1 MKHKKWYREF
11 VYVRLW
17 VQDLLD
23 ACVTFFFLFKNR
35 SIDLHI
41 PFYQILCRRWT
52 KLMLTN
58 KLDVNR
64 RSLLK
69 FTRNASQY
77 SLFPFTQYRKLY
89 SLKTV
94 AYNMSWW
101 KAANHS
107 FLYIFLCRHSS
118 KTGLSNYSILL
129 PSTCSRNGN
138 KFPLSFHFLF
148 FFFWISIKVFFFFHF
163 YVLEFSTWL

>member
-1 MKHKKWYREF
+1 MEYKVVQKICICK
-11 VYVRLW
+11 VVGSRLIR
-17 VQDLLD
+17 
-23 ACVTFFFLFKNR
+23 CMRNFFFFLFKNR

-52 KLMLTN
+52 KMMLTN
-58 KLDVNR
+58 KLDVNQ

-77 SLFPFTQYRKLY
+77 SLLPFTQYKKLY
-89 SLKTV
+89 SLKKV
-94 AYNMSWW
+94 AYNMTWW

-129 PSTCSRNGN
+129 PSTCSRNGI
-138 KFPLSFHFLF
+138 KFLLFFFLF
-148 FFFWISIKVFFFFHF
+148 FFLFES
-163 YVLEFSTWL
+163 VLKIFSLLCFKFSTWL